1 MRRRMGSL
9 VVVGMLTLAG
19 FSAVA
24 LATQDKFTVQV
35 PGGISLGECRG
46 YDDWAAVSVSHPQAP
61 KEKLNLIVANPT
73 MIDAYRAGIPGSGK
87 AFPDGSKTA
96 KVIWRPKAS
105 EVSPFAVQ
113 EPEELLGV
121 GCMVKDSKRFA
132 DTGGWGY
139 GQFTYD
145 PATDTFAPDT
155 IVQRN
160 DAKCGVACHQAAAAT
175 DYVFTSY
182 GKR

>member
-1 MRRRMGSL
+1 MRRNIGGL
-9 VVVGMLTLAG
+9 IAVGMLSLAG

-24 LATQDKFTVQV
+24 WATQHKFTVQV

-46 YDDWAAVSVSHPQAP
+46 YDDWAAVSISHPQEP
-61 KEKLNLIVANPT
+61 REKLNLIVANPT
-73 MIDAYRAGIPGSGK
+73 MMEAYRAGIPGNGQ
-87 AFPDGSKTA
+87 AFPDGSKTV
-96 KVIWRPKAS
+96 KVNWRPKAS

-121 GCMVKDSKRFA
+121 GCMVKDSQRFA
-132 DTGGWGY
+132 DAGGWGY

-145 PATDTFAPDT
+145 PATDSFAPDT
-155 IVQRN
+155 VSQGN

>member
-1 MRRRMGSL
+1 MRSRMGSL
-9 VVVGMLTLAG
+9 VAVGTLTLAG

-24 LATQDKFTVQV
+24 WATQDKFAVQV

-46 YDDWAAVSVSHPQAP
+46 YDDWAAVSVSHPQGS

-73 MIDAYRAGIPGSGK
+73 MIDAYRAGIPGNGQ
-87 AFPDGSKTA
+87 AFPDGSKTV
-96 KVIWRPKAS
+96 KVSWHPEAS
-105 EVSPFAVQ
+105 KVAPFVVQ
-113 EPEELLGV
+113 EPEKLLGV

-132 DTGGWGY
+132 DTGSWGY

-155 IVQRN
+155 IAQGN
-160 DAKCGVACHQAAAAT
+160 DATCGAACHQAAAAT